1 MKKIMS
7 CLTNLYDRC
16 GGKHLGR
23 LLALLLAL
31 AISTG
36 VVSAQ
41 SIVGSWEEL
50 VRFPAGV
57 PISQQVAVVIF
68 HDDGTTL
75 ASGQG
80 FVIGNS
86 MKNAQVESDGF
97 GAWVQLDSSR
107 FEYTNEAVLSDLKG
121 NLTGFFKVRGVY
133 KLDSSGDSYAGN
145 SYYQFLGPHHE
156 EAGGPQGWVC
166 NNGVRIRAES
176 PPTGSIPECVQ
187 PQP

>member
-1 MKKIMS
+1 MS
-7 CLTNLYDRC
+7 YLSNHYDRC
-16 GGKHLGR
+16 GDKCLTR

-80 FVIGNS
+80 FVLGNS

-97 GAWVQLDSSR
+97 GAWVQLDSST

-121 NLTGFFKVRGVY
+121 NLTGFFKVRGRY
-133 KLDSSGDSYAGN
+133 HLDISGNSYTGN

-166 NNGVRIRAES
+166 NDGVRIQ
-176 PPTGSIPECVQ
+176 PE
-187 PQP
+187 